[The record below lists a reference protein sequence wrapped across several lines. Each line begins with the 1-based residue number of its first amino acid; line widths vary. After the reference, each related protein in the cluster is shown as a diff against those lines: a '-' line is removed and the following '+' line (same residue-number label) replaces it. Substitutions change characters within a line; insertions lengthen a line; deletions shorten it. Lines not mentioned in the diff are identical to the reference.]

1 MHLLPVFYYD
11 GNSCIFFS
19 KLASC
24 ECLKYDLYKFDSF
37 FYVFVFQIYTQ
48 NITIMKQI
56 LVAFDFSKN
65 AVKALDYAL
74 MVANKTGANLSL
86 VWVDNTSTPD
96 SELSIQQELRIE
108 TKKYFND
115 ILAKYQ
121 PRLVKGKL
129 EVILRKGKVYSEL
142 AMVARKLGAD
152 LLFSGTHGVSGYEQ
166 YWIGS
171 NAYRIVTNS
180 PCPVITIRGEYEFD
194 SEINRI
200 LLPIDSTPE
209 TKQKLPFACKL
220 AGYFGAEVHLLVLY
234 NSNLTVIR
242 NRMKSYA
249 DEAASCFGEKDIKH
263 VIKEMEADKIVNSV
277 LNYANEINAD
287 LISIMTEQSTTTGSK
302 FLGPYAQ
309 QLINNSLIAVLC
321 LQSK

>member
-1 MHLLPVFYYD
+1 
-11 GNSCIFFS
+11 
-19 KLASC
+19 
-24 ECLKYDLYKFDSF
+24 
-37 FYVFVFQIYTQ
+37 
-48 NITIMKQI
+48 MKQI

-74 MVANKTGANLSL
+74 LVANKTGANLSL

-108 TKKYFND
+108 TKKYFDD

-121 PRLVKGKL
+121 PRLLKGKL
-129 EVILRKGKVYSEL
+129 DVILRKGKVYSEL
-142 AMVARKLGAD
+142 AMVARKLEAD
-152 LLFSGTHGVSGYEQ
+152 LLFTGTHGVSGYEQ

-194 SEINRI
+194 SEIKRI

-220 AGYFGAEVHLLVLY
+220 ANYFGAEVHLLVLY

-249 DEAASCFGEKDIKH
+249 DEAANCFGEKNIKH
-263 VIKEMEADKIVNSV
+263 VIKEIEADKIVTSV
-277 LNYANEINAD
+277 LNYADEINAD

-309 QLINNSLIAVLC
+309 QLINNSLVPVLC